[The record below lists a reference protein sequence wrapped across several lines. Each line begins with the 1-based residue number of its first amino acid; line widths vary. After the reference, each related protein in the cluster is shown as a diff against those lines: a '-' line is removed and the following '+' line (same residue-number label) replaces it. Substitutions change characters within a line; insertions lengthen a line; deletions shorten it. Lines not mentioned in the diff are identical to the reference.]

1 MASHLLA
8 SACADLRAGPAA
20 GLRPS
25 ASNATYSLS
34 SKPVNQRRRAS
45 FDGVNISSASK
56 NSSFYKGAS
65 RMSLTL
71 PSQAVPEASPSVPA
85 APNTPVCLQTPSPS
99 NSLNRSAGP
108 KSAGAKTGRSGT
120 ATSALGGMGGML
132 GGLFGGGDPAE
143 KTRQQYADRVV
154 EVNKLEPVMQK
165 MTDDQLRAMTVDLKK
180 RIAAGESLD
189 SALPEA
195 FAVVR
200 EAAKRVLGLRP
211 FDVQLIGC
219 YYSSSPRTP
228 SLSAYPLPL
237 RVPPPSP
244 RTPSLS
250 AYPLPLRV
258 PPSVPRP
265 FSPNPCPSPPGGT
278 VLHKGQIAE
287 ISSREGKTRVAVPPP
302 TSTHPAP
309 PSFSSFTPPLPHP
322 SPPSPPRPLPF
333 PPPGGMVLHKG
344 QIAEMR
350 TGEGKTL
357 VAVLPAY
364 LNALTGRGV
373 HVVTVNDYLA
383 RRDAEWVGQVHKFL
397 GLSVGLIQ
405 RACTWSQSTIIRPGE
420 VRDGWGR
427 AGPAAGQKKKRWG
440 RAGPAAGQKKKR
452 LNPLLLLH
460 TTPLSFPPYPLPL
473 SPLPPFP
480 PFPPFPRS
488 PFSPFSPFSPLS
500 PFPLPP
506 PPSPPPFPLPHFP
519 VPLPPPPFHV
529 VTAEGMDAQQ
539 RRESYACDVTYV
551 TNSELGFD
559 FLRDNLATVS
569 PCLAT
574 TKDELVLPDFHYCV
588 IDKTKDEL
596 VLPDFHYCVIDE
608 VDSILIDEARTPLI
622 ISGPAEKPSERY
634 YKAAKL
640 ANAFVRDVHYT
651 VDEKQKAVL
660 LTEEGYEE
668 EEALQ
673 GVDEKQKAVL
683 LTEEGYEE
691 AETLLGVSDLL
702 SYSPPPTLPNP
713 SPNPPPSLWQVDE
726 KQKAVLLTEEG
737 YEEAETLLG
746 VSDLLSYSP
755 PPTLPNPSQKPPPSL
770 WQVDEKQKAVLLT
783 EEGYEEAE
791 TLLGV
796 SDLYD
801 PREQWA
807 SYVINAI
814 KAKELFLRD
823 VQYIVKAGGI
833 LIVDEFTGRI
843 MEGRRWSEGLH
854 QAVEAK
860 EGLTIQN
867 ETVTLASISYQNFFL
882 QYPKLCGMTGT
893 AATEAAEFTSIYKL
907 TVTEIPTNRPAGRKD
922 ESDVVFRAADGK
934 WRAVVVEVEVEASCT
949 LRTPCPSPSFPP
961 FCSSPLLIPVA
972 HPRCSSLP
980 FNSSHQDESDVVFRA
995 ADGKWRAVVVE
1006 VARMNK
1012 MGRPVLVGTTSV
1024 ELSEGLS
1031 ARLKEAGVKHQVLNA
1046 KPENVEREA
1055 EIVAQSGRLGAV
1067 TIATNMAGRGTD
1079 ILLGGNAEFMARLKL
1094 REMLMPRVAQ
1104 ASDNEIAFEGKRKIP
1119 VKKTWAVNPELYP
1132 CQLSDAT
1139 SALLTTAVEAAVA
1152 SWGANSLPALEA
1164 EDRLAFAWPHQRP
1177 SDWSPALRAAFQAMD
1192 DEYRVFTEAEKH
1204 KGPTSYPVIAAL
1216 RAPFQAMDDEY
1227 RGFTEAEK
1235 QKGPTSDPVIA
1246 ALRAAFQAMDD
1257 EYRVFTEAEKQK
1269 VIAAGGLH
1277 VVGTERHES
1286 RRIDNQRF
1294 AVASALRGRSGRQG
1308 NPGSSFRILK
1318 NRPSLPPPPP
1328 RLRIALQLRGRSGR
1342 QGDPGSSRFFLSLED
1357 NIFRIFGG
1365 DRIQGLMKA
1374 FRVEDMPIESKM
1386 LTKAL
1391 DEAQRKVENY
1401 FFDIRKQLFEY
1412 DQVLNSQRDR
1422 VYAERRRA
1430 LVAESLEGAMI
1441 EYAELTMDDIL
1452 EANIDA
1458 TKPKE
1463 EWNLEALAA
1472 KVKQYCYLLADLS
1485 PESLAPH
1492 ADSIDSLREY
1502 LRKRGR
1508 EVYYQKREEVE
1519 KIVPGLMKDAERYF
1533 VLSQT
1538 DNLWKEHLQALK
1550 FAQQAVGL
1558 RGYAQKDPL
1567 IEYKLEGY
1575 NLFLSMMAQIRRNVI
1590 YSVYQFKPVMAK
1602 QPDLVNVANGVLT
1615 VFFLLAVAPVAARG
1629 CYLVRSAT
1637 IDKGKDS
1644 GGWRGG
1650 GLNPWSEW
1658 RMRVWKKPE
1667 LRVGDTLGKDGGGGW
1682 GGGGGGL
1689 SEWRMRVP
1697 KKPVLRVGD
1706 ILVFK
1711 WRGFLNDVAI
1721 TVDKKQIDTCNITV
1735 AFLLHQTTWSGRY
1748 KLLIP
1753 KDT

>member
-65 RMSLTL
+65 RMLLTL

-85 APNTPVCLQTPSPS
+85 APSTPVCLQTPSPS

-211 FDVQLIGC
+211 FDVQLIG
-219 YYSSSPRTP
+219 
-228 SLSAYPLPL
+228 
-237 RVPPPSP
+237 
-244 RTPSLS
+244 
-250 AYPLPLRV
+250 
-258 PPSVPRP
+258 
-265 FSPNPCPSPPGGT
+265 
-278 VLHKGQIAE
+278 
-287 ISSREGKTRVAVPPP
+287 
-302 TSTHPAP
+302 
-309 PSFSSFTPPLPHP
+309 
-322 SPPSPPRPLPF
+322 
-333 PPPGGMVLHKG
+333 GMVLHKG

-405 RACTWSQSTIIRPGE
+405 Q
-420 VRDGWGR
+420 
-427 AGPAAGQKKKRWG
+427 
-440 RAGPAAGQKKKR
+440 
-452 LNPLLLLH
+452 
-460 TTPLSFPPYPLPL
+460 
-473 SPLPPFP
+473 
-480 PFPPFPRS
+480 
-488 PFSPFSPFSPLS
+488 
-500 PFPLPP
+500 
-506 PPSPPPFPLPHFP
+506 
-519 VPLPPPPFHV
+519 
-529 VTAEGMDAQQ
+529 GMDAQQ

-559 FLRDNLATVS
+559 FLRDNLAT
-569 PCLAT
+569 
-574 TKDELVLPDFHYCV
+574 
-588 IDKTKDEL
+588 TKDEL

-651 VDEKQKAVL
+651 
-660 LTEEGYEE
+660 
-668 EEALQ
+668 
-673 GVDEKQKAVL
+673 
-683 LTEEGYEE
+683 
-691 AETLLGVSDLL
+691 
-702 SYSPPPTLPNP
+702 
-713 SPNPPPSLWQVDE
+713 
-726 KQKAVLLTEEG
+726 
-737 YEEAETLLG
+737 
-746 VSDLLSYSP
+746 
-755 PPTLPNPSQKPPPSL
+755 
-770 WQVDEKQKAVLLT
+770 VDEKQKAVLLT

-934 WRAVVVEVEVEASCT
+934 WRAVVVEV
-949 LRTPCPSPSFPP
+949 
-961 FCSSPLLIPVA
+961 
-972 HPRCSSLP
+972 
-980 FNSSHQDESDVVFRA
+980 
-995 ADGKWRAVVVE
+995 
-1006 VARMNK
+1006 ARMNK

-1139 SALLTTAVEAAVA
+1139 SALLTSAVEAAVA

-1164 EDRLAFAWPHQRP
+1164 EDRLAFAC
-1177 SDWSPALRAAFQAMD
+1177 
-1192 DEYRVFTEAEKH
+1192 E
-1204 KGPTSYPVIAAL
+1204 
-1216 RAPFQAMDDEY
+1216 
-1227 RGFTEAEK
+1227 
-1235 QKGPTSDPVIA
+1235 KGPTSDPVIA

-1286 RRIDNQRF
+1286 RRIDN
-1294 AVASALRGRSGRQG
+1294 
-1308 NPGSSFRILK
+1308 
-1318 NRPSLPPPPP
+1318 
-1328 RLRIALQLRGRSGR
+1328 QLRGRSGR

-1602 QPDLVNVANGVLT
+1602 QPDLVNVVNG
-1615 VFFLLAVAPVAARG
+1615 AVAGALTFSSWCAAIVVTAAALQRIH
-1629 CYLVRSAT
+1629 SST
-1637 IDKGKDS
+1637 MPDD
-1644 GGWRGG
+1644 
-1650 GLNPWSEW
+1650 
-1658 RMRVWKKPE
+1658 M
-1667 LRVGDTLGKDGGGGW
+1667 DGF
-1682 GGGGGGL
+1682 
-1689 SEWRMRVP
+1689 SR
-1697 KKPVLRVGD
+1697 
-1706 ILVFK
+1706 
-1711 WRGFLNDVAI
+1711 
-1721 TVDKKQIDTCNITV
+1721 
-1735 AFLLHQTTWSGRY
+1735 
-1748 KLLIP
+1748 
-1753 KDT
+1753 

>member
-8 SACADLRAGPAA
+8 SACADLRTGPAA
-20 GLRPS
+20 ALRPS
-25 ASNATYSLS
+25 APNATYSLS

-45 FDGVNISSASK
+45 FDGVNSSSASK

-85 APNTPVCLQTPSPS
+85 APSTPVCLQTPSPS
-99 NSLNRSAGP
+99 NSTNRSAGP
-108 KSAGAKTGRSGT
+108 KSAGAKAGRSGT

-165 MTDDQLRAMTVDLKK
+165 MTDDQLRGMTVDLKK
-180 RIAAGESLD
+180 RVAAGESLD

-211 FDVQLIGC
+211 FDVQLIG
-219 YYSSSPRTP
+219 
-228 SLSAYPLPL
+228 
-237 RVPPPSP
+237 
-244 RTPSLS
+244 
-250 AYPLPLRV
+250 
-258 PPSVPRP
+258 
-265 FSPNPCPSPPGGT
+265 
-278 VLHKGQIAE
+278 
-287 ISSREGKTRVAVPPP
+287 
-302 TSTHPAP
+302 
-309 PSFSSFTPPLPHP
+309 
-322 SPPSPPRPLPF
+322 
-333 PPPGGMVLHKG
+333 GMVLHKG

-357 VAVLPAY
+357 VAVLPSY

-405 RACTWSQSTIIRPGE
+405 Q
-420 VRDGWGR
+420 
-427 AGPAAGQKKKRWG
+427 
-440 RAGPAAGQKKKR
+440 
-452 LNPLLLLH
+452 
-460 TTPLSFPPYPLPL
+460 
-473 SPLPPFP
+473 
-480 PFPPFPRS
+480 
-488 PFSPFSPFSPLS
+488 
-500 PFPLPP
+500 
-506 PPSPPPFPLPHFP
+506 
-519 VPLPPPPFHV
+519 
-529 VTAEGMDAQQ
+529 GMDAQQ

-559 FLRDNLATVS
+559 FLRDNLAT
-569 PCLAT
+569 
-574 TKDELVLPDFHYCV
+574 
-588 IDKTKDEL
+588 TKDEL

-668 EEALQ
+668 
-673 GVDEKQKAVL
+673 
-683 LTEEGYEE
+683 
-691 AETLLGVSDLL
+691 
-702 SYSPPPTLPNP
+702 
-713 SPNPPPSLWQVDE
+713 
-726 KQKAVLLTEEG
+726 
-737 YEEAETLLG
+737 
-746 VSDLLSYSP
+746 
-755 PPTLPNPSQKPPPSL
+755 
-770 WQVDEKQKAVLLT
+770 
-783 EEGYEEAE
+783 AE

-823 VQYIVKAGGI
+823 VQYIVKGGGI

-934 WRAVVVEVEVEASCT
+934 WRAVVVEV
-949 LRTPCPSPSFPP
+949 
-961 FCSSPLLIPVA
+961 
-972 HPRCSSLP
+972 
-980 FNSSHQDESDVVFRA
+980 
-995 ADGKWRAVVVE
+995 
-1006 VARMNK
+1006 ARMNK

-1055 EIVAQSGRLGAV
+1055 EIVAQSGRLGGV

-1139 SALLTTAVEAAVA
+1139 SVLLTSAVEAAVA

-1164 EDRLAFAWPHQRP
+1164 EDRLAFAC
-1177 SDWSPALRAAFQAMD
+1177 
-1192 DEYRVFTEAEKH
+1192 E
-1204 KGPTSYPVIAAL
+1204 
-1216 RAPFQAMDDEY
+1216 
-1227 RGFTEAEK
+1227 
-1235 QKGPTSDPVIA
+1235 KGPTSDPVIA

-1286 RRIDNQRF
+1286 RRIDN
-1294 AVASALRGRSGRQG
+1294 
-1308 NPGSSFRILK
+1308 
-1318 NRPSLPPPPP
+1318 
-1328 RLRIALQLRGRSGR
+1328 QLRGRSGR

-1602 QPDLVNVANGVLT
+1602 QPDLVNVANGGAAAAA
-1615 VFFLLAVAPVAARG
+1615 AVPAVTEASQASESTGAAAAVEPVATEAAG
-1629 CYLVRSAT
+1629 AAEAAGVEEAETEGEGGVEAAT
-1637 IDKGKDS
+1637 N
-1644 GGWRGG
+1644 GGAGPTGGRGG
-1650 GLNPWSEW
+1650 QRRGGQKG
-1658 RMRVWKKPE
+1658 RQRAGKKVTA
-1667 LRVGDTLGKDGGGGW
+1667 RSKST
-1682 GGGGGGL
+1682 
-1689 SEWRMRVP
+1689 
-1697 KKPVLRVGD
+1697 
-1706 ILVFK
+1706 
-1711 WRGFLNDVAI
+1711 
-1721 TVDKKQIDTCNITV
+1721 
-1735 AFLLHQTTWSGRY
+1735 
-1748 KLLIP
+1748 
-1753 KDT
+1753 